1 MKKWVAGMLLL
12 VIVLLGSV
20 IGFNIFKQHMI
31 ANALANRP
39 EPDYPVTAVD
49 VKATNWTPTIEAIGF
64 IDPNQGVNV
73 STQTAGLIKQINFQS
88 GDKVQAG
95 QVLVQLDDSV
105 EVANLQASQA
115 KLPAVRATYQRYLE
129 LSKTKFVSKSN
140 LDEAKANYESLLAQ
154 IDSLKATIAHY
165 KIRAPFSG
173 IVGIRNV
180 NLGQYLQ
187 PGTNI
192 VRLEDVSVMKLRFT
206 VPQTEISRIHT
217 GQPIDIYVDA
227 YPKVPFSGQI
237 TAIEPAVTAQSGLI
251 EVQADIPNND
261 GRLRSGMFAQAKI
274 ILPTLKDQIVIPQT
288 AVAFT
293 LYGETVY
300 VLKEKDGVLRAAQLT
315 VKAGDRRGDSVHILD
330 GLQAGERLVTTGQV
344 RLSNDSKVHVV
355 NDDPLVVPA
364 QPPML

>member
-49 VKATNWTPTIEAIGF
+49 VKATDWTPTIEAIGF

-140 LDEAKANYESLLAQ
+140 LDEAKANYESLLA
-154 IDSLKATIAHY
+154 
-165 KIRAPFSG
+165 
-173 IVGIRNV
+173 
-180 NLGQYLQ
+180 
-187 PGTNI
+187 
-192 VRLEDVSVMKLRFT
+192 
-206 VPQTEISRIHT
+206 
-217 GQPIDIYVDA
+217 
-227 YPKVPFSGQI
+227 
-237 TAIEPAVTAQSGLI
+237 
-251 EVQADIPNND
+251 
-261 GRLRSGMFAQAKI
+261 
-274 ILPTLKDQIVIPQT
+274 
-288 AVAFT
+288 
-293 LYGETVY
+293 
-300 VLKEKDGVLRAAQLT
+300 
-315 VKAGDRRGDSVHILD
+315 
-330 GLQAGERLVTTGQV
+330 
-344 RLSNDSKVHVV
+344 
-355 NDDPLVVPA
+355 
-364 QPPML
+364 